1 MYKRLAAIALSFITL
16 SATAATADNYKEE
29 FPWAAEAVEYCVDN
43 DILRGDGDGDL
54 MLGERLTQAQCLA
67 LIGRTFDVK
76 EKKGSV
82 KVSSGHWAKNDINKL
97 SGYLLRPGDFTPDG
111 NATREMFIAT
121 LMNATGVKPESKVSV
136 LKEKFYDYNAAYP
149 EYLTYLAA
157 SVVKGYVEGSE
168 GKLFPKDNL
177 FRAEAVTLIYRI
189 KKATGDMNASV
200 DAEENNGVSEEQEA
214 PLPSMSL
221 KGAPQITY
229 TQAIKWARSKGAHQR
244 YLDVAQYY
252 WKYGEMMGIRPEV
265 LYAQAGKETGYG
277 NYGGRVLPEMNNWA
291 GIKKYGATGDET
303 EDHETFATPED
314 GVRGHFNH
322 MSAYVGVNPVGET
335 HGRYKSV
342 KSLLWAGTIT
352 DVNQLGGTWCPDKQY
367 GVQVIKLVEEMIN
380 Y

>member
-1 MYKRLAAIALSFITL
+1 MYRKITAFALCLLTFAGSTAI
-16 SATAATADNYKEE
+16 ADNYKEE
-29 FPWAAEAVEYCVDN
+29 YPWAAEAVEYCVEN

-54 MLGERLTQAQCLA
+54 MLGEKLTQSQCLA
-67 LIGRTFDVK
+67 LINRTFDVK

-82 KVSSGHWAKNDINKL
+82 KVSSSHWAKADINKL
-97 SGYLLRPGDFTPDG
+97 SGYLLLPGDFSADG

-136 LKEKFYDYNAAYP
+136 LKEKFSDYSSAYP

-157 SVVKGYVEGSE
+157 SAVKGYVEGSE

-189 KKATGDMNASV
+189 KKATGAADT
-200 DAEENNGVSEEQEA
+200 SEEVTEETEEITE
-214 PLPSMSL
+214 PTPSMDI
-221 KGAPQITY
+221 KGAPEVDVET
-229 TQAIKWARSKGAHQR
+229 AKKWAKTKGAHQR
-244 YLDVAQYY
+244 YLDVAEYY

-322 MSAYVGVNPVGET
+322 MSAYVGVEPVGET

-342 KSLLWAGTIT
+342 KSLLWAGTVT
-352 DVNQLGGTWCPDKQY
+352 DVYQLGGTWCPDKAY
-367 GVQVIKLVEEMIN
+367 GAQIISLVEEMIN

>member
-1 MYKRLAAIALSFITL
+1 MYKRIVAIALSFITL
-16 SATAATADNYKEE
+16 SGSMVFADNYKKE
-29 FPWAAEAVEYCVDN
+29 FPWAAEAVEYCVNN

-67 LIGRTFDVK
+67 LINRTFTIK

-82 KVSSGHWAKNDINKL
+82 KVSSSHWAKADINKL
-97 SGYLLRPGDFTPDG
+97 SGYLLRPSDFVPDG

-121 LMNATGVKPESKVSV
+121 LMNATGVKPETKVSV
-136 LKEKFYDYNAAYP
+136 LKEKFSDYNAAYP

-157 SVVKGYVEGSE
+157 SAVKGYVEGSE
-168 GKLFPKDNL
+168 GKIFPKDNL

-189 KKATGDMNASV
+189 KKATGTVSTAPDV
-200 DAEENNGVSEEQEA
+200 KEETDKTEEQEA
-214 PLPSMSL
+214 PRPSMAI
-221 KGAPQITY
+221 KGDPEITY
-229 TQAIKWARSKGAHQR
+229 TKAIKWANSKGAHER
-244 YLDVAQYY
+244 YIDVAEYY

-303 EDHETFATPED
+303 EDHETFETPED

-322 MSAYVGVNPVGET
+322 MSAYVGVKPIGET

-342 KSLLWAGTIT
+342 KSLLWAGTVT
-352 DVNQLGGTWCPDKQY
+352 DVYQLGGTWCPDKEY
-367 GVQVIKLVEEMIN
+367 GAQIIKLVEEMIN

>member
-1 MYKRLAAIALSFITL
+1 MYKRIVALALSIIALSGNLAF
-16 SATAATADNYKEE
+16 ADNYKEE
-29 FPWAAEAVEYCVDN
+29 FPWAAEAVEYCVEN

-54 MLGERLTQAQCLA
+54 MLGEHLTQSQCLA
-67 LIGRTFDVK
+67 LINRTFDVK

-82 KVSSGHWAKNDINKL
+82 KVSSSHWAKADINKL
-97 SGYLLRPGDFTPDG
+97 SGYLLRPSDFAADG

-121 LMNATGVKPESKVSV
+121 LMYATGVKPETKVSV
-136 LKEKFYDYNAAYP
+136 LKEKFSDYNAAYP

-157 SVVKGYVEGSE
+157 SAVKGYVEGSE

-189 KKATGDMNASV
+189 KKATGKVNTSTDIT
-200 DAEENNGVSEEQEA
+200 DDTREDEEA
-214 PLPSMSL
+214 PRPSMDI
-221 KGAPQITY
+221 KGRPQITY
-229 TQAIKWARSKGAHQR
+229 TQAMKWAKSKGAHQR
-244 YLDVAQYY
+244 YLDVAEYY

-342 KSLLWAGTIT
+342 KGLLWAGTVT
-352 DVNQLGGTWCPDKQY
+352 DVNQLGGTWCPDKEY
-367 GVQVIKLVEEMIN
+367 GVQIIKLVEEMIN

>member
-1 MYKRLAAIALSFITL
+1 MYKRIIAFALSLITL
-16 SATAATADNYKEE
+16 SGSVAFADNYKKE
-29 FPWAAEAVEYCVDN
+29 FPWAAEAVEYCVEN

-67 LIGRTFDVK
+67 LINRTFDVK

-82 KVSSGHWAKNDINKL
+82 SVKSSHWAKADINKL
-97 SGYLLRPGDFTPDG
+97 SGYLLRPGDFSADG

-121 LMNATGVKPESKVSV
+121 LMNAIGVKPESKVSI

-157 SVVKGYVEGSE
+157 SVARGYVEGSE

-189 KKATGDMNASV
+189 KKASGDATVKQDENET
-200 DAEENNGVSEEQEA
+200 EETEA
-214 PLPSMSL
+214 PRPSMDI
-221 KGAPQITY
+221 KGSPQITY
-229 TQAIKWARSKGAHQR
+229 KEAIKWARSKGAHER
-244 YLDVAQYY
+244 YIDVAEYY

-303 EDHETFATPED
+303 EDHETFETPED

-322 MSAYVGVNPVGET
+322 MSAYVGVSPIGET

-342 KSLLWAGTIT
+342 KSLLWAGTVT
-352 DVNQLGGTWCPDKQY
+352 DVYQLGGTWCPDKEY
-367 GVQVIKLVEEMIN
+367 GAQIIKLVEEMIN